1 MEIYTVKDLREAIK
15 DLPDDYRLFVP
26 IWGTKTA
33 PVEDV
38 YADEVNRRLNISA
51 EVA

>member
-1 MEIYTVKDLREAIK
+1 MEIFTVKDLREAIK
-15 DLPDDYRLFVP
+15 DLPDDYQLFVP

-38 YADEVNRRLNISA
+38 YADDGKRRLNIEA
-51 EVA
+51 DVA